1 MMRRVLK
8 HGNLTV
14 GGILFSFIIIA
25 VTWGPLL
32 SPYSPTEPDWG
43 DVSLPPG
50 GGHLL
55 GTDEF
60 GRDVL
65 TRILYGGRIT
75 VIVALV
81 AQILN
86 SIIGVSLGLLAAY
99 FGGKLDD
106 CVMGLVNILLALPP
120 LILGLSILVVVGPS
134 MLNVIAAIGFT
145 YWTYTCRLTRSRV
158 LSIKAEC
165 YVESAKA
172 VGASNSRIM
181 WRHILPNSLGPI
193 LVIASLGLGDTI
205 LLLAIFGFLGMG
217 IRPPTPEW
225 GVMLSEG
232 RSYLYSA
239 PWVTTFPGIA
249 IFITVLSVNLLGDG
263 FRDIVDP
270 YLR

>member
-1 MMRRVLK
+1 MMMRVLK
-8 HGNLTV
+8 HGNLAS

-25 VTWGPLL
+25 LVLGPFLT
-32 SPYSPTEPDWG
+32 PFDPIEPDWAK
-43 DVSLPPG
+43 VTLPPG
-50 GGHLL
+50 GEHLL

-65 TRILYGGRIT
+65 ARILYGGRIT
-75 VIVALV
+75 VMVALA

-86 SIIGVSLGLLAAY
+86 SIVGVFFGLLAAY

-120 LILGLSILVVVGPS
+120 LILGLSILVVLGPS
-134 MLNVIAAIGFT
+134 MLNVLVAIGFT
-145 YWTYTCRLTRSRV
+145 WWTYTCRLTRSRV
-158 LSIKAEC
+158 LSIKGEC

-172 VGASNSRIM
+172 VGASNFRIM

-193 LVIASLGLGDTI
+193 LVVASLGLGDVI
-205 LLLAIFGFLGMG
+205 LLLATFGFLGMG

-225 GVMLSEG
+225 GAMLSEG
-232 RSYLYSA
+232 RNYLYSA

-249 IFITVLSVNLLGDG
+249 IFITVLAVNLLGDG